1 MREVKLSYSVLK
13 DLECPYKYYKLYI
26 EQVQRPIDVSAVL
39 GTVVHSIYEKTI
51 NEYILNEKVKEK
63 PNKFFKDINN
73 DYIQEMI
80 FKSIEKYADM
90 GFFLKKPFNLIDII
104 REVKVNLS
112 ESFVDLL
119 WFLHKEKGYEIKNE
133 TRFSVRYELL
143 EVYVVGIP
151 DIFIYKDGH
160 LFIID
165 IKTSKF
171 YYSNFNKQAIFY
183 SFILNSCK
191 EELKYTDLKDICFAI
206 FLSKFDRLIPITK
219 FSNVDEIH
227 SDFDNIVNNLVYIYK
242 SVFGMDGITLE
253 GIKFI
258 HDNVEERDKETLELI
273 RGYITQEN
281 CRFCVLKDN
290 CPIIN
295 NP

>member
-1 MREVKLSYSVLK
+1 MGTHKVKLSYSVLK
-13 DLECPYKYYKLYI
+13 DLEC
-26 EQVQRPIDVSAVL
+26 
-39 GTVVHSIYEKTI
+39 
-51 NEYILNEKVKEK
+51 LNDKVKEK
-63 PNKFFKDINN
+63 PSRFFKDINN
-73 DYIQEMI
+73 DYIQEMV
-80 FKSIEKYADM
+80 F
-90 GFFLKKPFNLIDII
+90 
-104 REVKVNLS
+104 
-112 ESFVDLL
+112 
-119 WFLHKEKGYEIKNE
+119 
-133 TRFSVRYELL
+133 
-143 EVYVVGIP
+143 
-151 DIFIYKDGH
+151 
-160 LFIID
+160 

-191 EELKYTDLKDICFAI
+191 EELRYTDLKNICFAI

-227 SDFDNIVNNLVYIYK
+227 SDFDNIVNNLIYIYK

-258 HDNVEERDKETLELI
+258 HDNVEERDKETIDLI
-273 RGYITQEN
+273 RNYITEDN